1 MSISTNAKESI
12 RKYRYS
18 VRLINRI
25 LNTKETDIKLVTDE
39 ITNTTTLNKVKEKI
53 IDENN
58 SITSVSDINNLKKR
72 QE

>member
-1 MSISTNAKESI
+1 MSISTNPKESI

-18 VRLINRI
+18 MRLINRI